1 MDYKELARKIFEAGQ
16 LKMDEMEVFIQKNK
30 EFEIEV
36 FEGKVDKY
44 SISES
49 GGLSLRGLADGK
61 MGYSYTEK
69 IDESSID
76 MLVEEAYENGKYIDS
91 IDKEDIFSSSN
102 KYEDVKAY
110 SNEIGKIS
118 VDDKINFL
126 KLLEKEAL
134 GLDNRV
140 TSVQGTAYKEIEQER
155 YIMNTKG
162 IELSDQ
168 FNGGYS
174 YTSVIAKDGDDVKT
188 GMSIR
193 MFKDFT
199 ELNYKEMAKEAVHR
213 ATSML
218 GARSIKSD
226 DYPVI
231 IENRIFA
238 DIISAFSPIFTG
250 ENVQKGLS
258 LLKDKVGTNIA
269 SDLLTIIDDPFLK
282 DGFATRAFDDEGTPT
297 RVNKIIDKGVL
308 NTYLHNWK
316 TAEKD
321 GVESTGHAS
330 RSSYKSSLSISPSN
344 LYIEEGNKTLEE
356 LIGSIEKG
364 LFIVEVAGLH
374 SGLNSVSGDFS
385 LSASG
390 YEILNGK
397 IGRPV
402 NLITIA
408 GNLYEVFNNIED
420 IADDLKF
427 TLGASGYIGSPSV
440 KLKSLSVA
448 GEQYE

>member
-1 MDYKELARKIFEAGQ
+1 MDYKNLANKIFLAGGS
-16 LKMDEMEVFIQKNK
+16 KMDEMEVFIQKNK
-30 EFEIEV
+30 ELEMEV
-36 FEGKVDKY
+36 FKGKVDKY

-49 GGLSLRGLADGK
+49 GGLSLRGLADEK

-91 IDKEDIFSSSN
+91 IDRENIFSSSE
-102 KYEDVKAY
+102 KYEEVKAY
-110 SNEIGKIS
+110 SDKIS
-118 VDDKINFL
+118 KVLVDDKINLL
-126 KLLEKEAL
+126 KSLEKEAL
-134 GLDNRV
+134 ELDNRV
-140 TSVQGTAYKEIEQER
+140 TSIQGIAYKEIEQER

-162 IELSDQ
+162 IELSDK
-168 FNGGYS
+168 FNGGYA
-174 YTSVIAKDGDDVKT
+174 YISVIAKEGQDVKT

-199 ELNYKEMAKEAVHR
+199 QLNYKEMAKEAVNR

-218 GARSIKSD
+218 GAKTIKSD

-238 DIISAFSPIFTG
+238 DIISAFSPVFSG

-258 LLKDKVGTNIA
+258 LLKNKVGSKIA
-269 SDLLTIIDDPFLK
+269 SELLTIVDDPFLK

-297 RVNKIIDKGVL
+297 RVNKIIDKGRL

-321 GVESTGHAS
+321 GVKSTGHGS
-330 RSSYKSSLSISPSN
+330 RSSYKGSLSISPSN
-344 LYIEEGNKTLEE
+344 LYIEKGDKTLEGLVE
-356 LIGSIEKG
+356 SIDNGLLIT
-364 LFIVEVAGLH
+364 EVAGLH
-374 SGLNSVSGDFS
+374 SGLNPVSGDFS

-408 GNLYEVFNNIED
+408 GNLYEVFNNIEGV
-420 IADDLKF
+420 ANDLIF
-427 TLGASGYIGSPSV
+427 TVGASGYIGSPSI

-448 GEQYE
+448 GE